1 MPAAAGDPA
10 LAEAQAGSRRETTAD
25 DLEQRRR
32 GRSGSVIHLGFE
44 VGTGAPIAI
53 PVGHMVVSGQSQQA
67 GKTTA
72 LEGLISRSG
81 LRAITFVT
89 KRGEG
94 AFAGGRRVAP
104 YFRERAD
111 WQFIEAVLESTMRQK
126 MRFERA
132 WLMRACKG
140 ASTLA
145 QVRVHVKALQSKAT
159 RSMDADIYMLLG
171 EYLDLVV
178 PLIERLPAA
187 PRVDLRDGLNVMD
200 LAAYPTELQ
209 ALVIR
214 SVLEW
219 VYDHEE
225 GVLTV
230 VPEAWETLPEHRG
243 SPVKLAATALVRKG
257 AALRNFLLIDSQDI
271 AGVSK
276 EIIRQATVWLLGV
289 QREMNE
295 ITRALAHIPAGIKQ
309 PRAEDVVQ
317 LGRGEFFACYGRTAV
332 KAYVQPEWMD
342 EGEAAAI
349 ARGEAEVRTRTAVKG
364 VGSQPIGHTT
374 RVLARR
380 RPPAPADTA

>member
-10 LAEAQAGSRRETTAD
+10 LAKAQSGGGRETTTD

-72 LEGLISRSG
+72 LEALISRSG

-94 AFAGGRRVAP
+94 AFAGGRRIPP

-126 MRFERA
+126 LRFERA

-140 ASTLA
+140 ATTLA
-145 QVRVHVKALQSKAT
+145 QVREHVKGLQAKAT
-159 RSMDADIYMLLG
+159 RSMAAALYMLLG

-187 PRVDLRDGLNVMD
+187 PREDLREGLTLMD
-200 LAAYPTELQ
+200 LAA
-209 ALVIR
+209 
-214 SVLEW
+214 S
-219 VYDHEE
+219 
-225 GVLTV
+225 
-230 VPEAWETLPEHRG
+230 
-243 SPVKLAATALVRKG
+243 
-257 AALRNFLLIDSQDI
+257 
-271 AGVSK
+271 
-276 EIIRQATVWLLGV
+276 
-289 QREMNE
+289 
-295 ITRALAHIPAGIKQ
+295 
-309 PRAEDVVQ
+309 
-317 LGRGEFFACYGRTAV
+317 
-332 KAYVQPEWMD
+332 
-342 EGEAAAI
+342 
-349 ARGEAEVRTRTAVKG
+349 
-364 VGSQPIGHTT
+364 
-374 RVLARR
+374 
-380 RPPAPADTA
+380 PPA